1 MTTIVKVEDAAEEEY
16 TEVAIADFTGPS
28 IEEFFD
34 ENPCLLEIG
43 PLSFNKLVYGDLP
56 LGEYYRELTE
66 KEGDHCRELLAARL
80 EVANNFMKFF
90 NIKHKK

>member
-1 MTTIVKVEDAAEEEY
+1 MEASVNTEEVDLGIELD
-16 TEVAIADFTGPS
+16 TAKFAGPS

-43 PLSFNKLVYGDLP
+43 PISFTKLVYGDWIETVKKAEEMSP
-56 LGEYYRELTE
+56 EEIIIYETVV
-66 KEGDHCRELLAARL
+66 AARN
-80 EVANNFMKFF
+80 EVAENFMKFF